1 MLAHYFKEVP
11 TFPRALEEARQCV
24 GESVPFRLPDTWR
37 ASSKGRGKVRYKDL
51 ELQILYNEKEIDSW
65 ICNSLSCAVLSPAGL
80 LISFNGESPYQ
91 TCDSPIKEDR
101 ETSVRECI

>member
-1 MLAHYFKEVP
+1 MGLRSRLSLSSSLSHIPIALHD
-11 TFPRALEEARQCV
+11 PRDLEEQRE
-24 GESVPFRLPDTWR
+24 G
-37 ASSKGRGKVRYKDL
+37 GIGKVRYKDL